1 MTALDIKESDIV
13 HFYDKNIGHLTDLE
27 VYQSV
32 IFKVGSVND
41 RMTAS
46 GHITAFKFGKP
57 MVLLMTLIIRV

>member
-13 HFYDKNIGHLTDLE
+13 NFYDKNIGHLTDLE

-46 GHITAFKFGKP
+46 GHITAGY
-57 MVLLMTLIIRV
+57 INSSQI